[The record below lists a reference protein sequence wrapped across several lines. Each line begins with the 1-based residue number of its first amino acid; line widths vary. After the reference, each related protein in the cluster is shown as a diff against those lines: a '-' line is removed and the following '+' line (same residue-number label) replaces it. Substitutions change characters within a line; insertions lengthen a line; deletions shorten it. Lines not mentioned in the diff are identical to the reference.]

1 MASFEELERKFLIEK
16 LQLEESEVF
25 EARFNLLGAFNVLY
39 KIDERLRKEKEA
51 RERIERGSY
60 ER

>member
-39 KIDERLRKEKEA
+39 KIDERLRKEEEAKKEL
-51 RERIERGSY
+51 ERRSND
-60 ER
+60 

>member
-39 KIDERLRKEKEA
+39 KIDERLRKEQEAKKET
-51 RERIERGSY
+51 ERRDYGN
-60 ER
+60 

>member
-1 MASFEELERKFLIEK
+1 MNGFEELERKFLIEK
-16 LQLEESEVF
+16 LQLKESEVF

-39 KIDERLRKEKEA
+39 KIDKRLREEREAKEKT
-51 RERIERGSY
+51 ERRSY

>member
-39 KIDERLRKEKEA
+39 KIDERLREEGYCQLFVCKWLA
-51 RERIERGSY
+51 G
-60 ER
+60 

>member
-51 RERIERGSY
+51 KEQVERRGY
-60 ER
+60 GN